1 MDHRHELAWFGSLLD
16 DRPAA
21 AREPALAGINH
32 GKVLPSGF
40 GHANRLWRPMPIP
53 KTVRLYHIVHID
65 RLASIIADGF
75 LWSDAQVRAEP
86 KPGTTIGMGR
96 IKDRRLELPLT
107 SQPGLMVGACV
118 PFYFGP
124 RSVMLYML
132 YCGNQV
138 DYRGG
143 QEPIV
148 HLVVDLHEAVAWAE
162 AEGQRWAFTTSNAA
176 SSYFDDH
183 ADLGRLDA
191 VDWDA
196 VRVRDWRRVRDA
208 KQAEFLVEHRVPWS
222 LVRGVGVQTPQMAR
236 RTARIILEGGQQT
249 PVKAYPSWY
258 Y

>member
-1 MDHRHELAWFGSLLD
+1 
-16 DRPAA
+16 
-21 AREPALAGINH
+21 
-32 GKVLPSGF
+32 
-40 GHANRLWRPMPIP
+40 MPIP
-53 KTVRLYHIVHID
+53 EVIRLYHIVHVD

-86 KPGTTIGMGR
+86 KPGTIIGMER
-96 IKDRRLELPLT
+96 IKDRRLAIPLA
-107 SQPGLMVGACV
+107 SRPGLMVGGCV

-124 RSVMLYML
+124 RSAMLYML
-132 YCGNQV
+132 HRGNQV

-162 AEGQRWAFTTSNAA
+162 ARKQQWAFTTSNAA

-183 ADLGRLDA
+183 ADLGRLDSI
-191 VDWDA
+191 DWDA
-196 VRVRDWRRVRDA
+196 VRARDWRRVRDA
-208 KQAEFLVEHRVPWS
+208 KQAEFLVENHVPWS
-222 LVRGVGVQTPQMAR
+222 LVRGVGVQTQRMAQR
-236 RTARIILEGGQQT
+236 AARVISEGGQQT